1 MCFPFFLFNCSVI
14 LIQVLYFQWCG
25 KRPLLKESE
34 VWQGEKTAFLGMTHT
49 GFMQNMFLVVLVPD
63 QGSTC
68 SPFYENVI
76 LLLLLDLYFA
86 KATVSLQLKG
96 RLGNLVEV
104 DLIYESQRTE
114 KMVICFKGFLS
125 QYSAAAIYQK

>member
-1 MCFPFFLFNCSVI
+1 
-14 LIQVLYFQWCG
+14 
-25 KRPLLKESE
+25 
-34 VWQGEKTAFLGMTHT
+34 MTHA
-49 GFMQNMFLVVLVPD
+49 GFMQNTFLVVLVQD

-76 LLLLLDLYFA
+76 LLLLLDLYSA

-96 RLGNLVEV
+96 SLGNLVEV

-114 KMVICFKGFLS
+114 KTVICFKGFLS
-125 QYSAAAIYQK
+125 QYSTAAIYQK